1 MTMSNSFLDTVYG
14 ETTVGADIKGLLASP
29 VVQRL
34 RHIRL
39 SNIDSLDM
47 PGIAN
52 LSRYEHVL
60 GANSLVGHLGLYN
73 RLAREDQLA
82 ISAAALL
89 HDWAITAFG
98 HLVEEAFR
106 YVGMEFDHESRLHE
120 ILVEGDQDE
129 IGGVEK
135 QILYGRQMKLKQWA
149 EKVVGRDHADGF
161 LLRITDYIQG
171 RGKYGRLICGDI
183 DLDNI
188 DGVFRMAVHM
198 GLPVDRECPT
208 RLARAIVDAH
218 EPDGRPVF
226 SRSATADIA
235 EWVSLRKTV
244 YQRLM
249 LADHD
254 FTGKLMFLYATV
266 SALEAGEV
274 NKNDWYLT
282 DQQFLSRLLESPTNT
297 VRDTVTRWAVGEIWH
312 ITPLYWM
319 EGPRPDF
326 PNLLRYAEN
335 LSSNLSRPCFAY
347 AIRDKRNRLLDIA
360 FEDGT
365 FENFGEDSSNWLF
378 GVGSSM
384 RKPFTAA
391 ESIRILEMAQS
402 CFGTS
407 VISAAPSPW
416 SKANDG
422 GNQGWLL

>member
-1 MTMSNSFLDTVYG
+1 MSSSFLDTVYG
-14 ETTVGADIKGLLASP
+14 ETTVGADITALVASP

-60 GANSLVGHLGLYN
+60 GANHLVGHLGLYS
-73 RLAREDQLA
+73 RLPREDQLA

-89 HDWAITAFG
+89 HDWAITSFG

-129 IGGVEK
+129 IGGVDR
-135 QILYGRQMKLKQWA
+135 QILYGRQMNLKPWA
-149 EKVVGRDHADGF
+149 EKIVGRDRADGF

-171 RGKYGRLICGDI
+171 HGKYGRLICGDI

-188 DGVFRMAVHM
+188 DGVFRMAAHM
-198 GLPVDRECPT
+198 GLPVDRECPI
-208 RLARAIVDAH
+208 RLARAIVNAH
-218 EPDGRPVF
+218 EPDGSPVF

-235 EWVSLRKTV
+235 QWVKVRKTV

-249 LADHD
+249 LADRD

-266 SALEAGEV
+266 AALEAGEI
-274 NKNDWYLT
+274 NKNDWHFT
-282 DQQFLSRLLESPTNT
+282 DQQFLSRLLDSPTSA
-297 VRDTVTRWAVGEIWH
+297 VRDTATRWTVGEIWH
-312 ITPLYWM
+312 MTPLYWM
-319 EGPRPDF
+319 RGPRPDF
-326 PNLLRYAEN
+326 PNVLQYAKK
-335 LSSNLSRPCFAY
+335 LSLNLSRPCFAY
-347 AIRDKRNRLLDIA
+347 AIRDKRNRLLNIS

-384 RKPFTAA
+384 RRAFTAA
-391 ESIRILEMAQS
+391 ESNRVLEVAKS
-402 CFGTS
+402 YFSTS
-407 VISAAPSPW
+407 VISVAPSPW
-416 SKANDG
+416 SKTNDG
-422 GNQGWLL
+422 GNQRWLL